1 MGKFVISKTKE
12 KVYFNLHAG
21 NNEVILSSQGYAARK
36 GALKGIASVGKNA
49 PIAEIENQTVKNFEK
64 LGNPKFELYLD
75 RGKKYRFRLISS
87 NGKNIGHSEG
97 YNSLVA
103 CKNGIKSVKK
113 NCLSEVVNEKDLVKK
128 AKK

>member
-1 MGKFVISKTKE
+1 MGKFVISNSKT

-49 PIAEIENQTVKNFEK
+49 PKAPIENQTLKSWEK
-64 LGNPKFELYLD
+64 LGNPKFEVYQD
-75 RGKKYRFRLISS
+75 KGKKYRFRLISS

-97 YNSLVA
+97 YNTLNA
-103 CKNGIKSVKK
+103 CKNGIASVKK
-113 NCLSEVVNEKDLVKK
+113 NCKSAVVNEKDLVKK
-128 AKK
+128 K